1 MEDYRRAHNL
11 ESISDPAFSLV
22 SSGWRQSTKD
32 RYGRAWDA
40 FSRFLRSNNVLINSV
55 SITNVVD
62 YLSVLFQRG
71 LKYYTIN
78 LHRSAISMTL
88 PLIDSL
94 PVGQHPLV
102 SRLMKGVYNQ
112 RPPTRRLFPSW
123 DAGAVIQMF
132 QDWASPH
139 SLHDQIRKTAFLLA
153 MASTRR
159 PSELA
164 IYEFQTISCLFI
176 LLVPDLFRLS

>member
-1 MEDYRRAHNL
+1 
-11 ESISDPAFSLV
+11 
-22 SSGWRQSTKD
+22 
-32 RYGRAWDA
+32 
-40 FSRFLRSNNVLINSV
+40 
-55 SITNVVD
+55 
-62 YLSVLFQRG
+62 
-71 LKYYTIN
+71 
-78 LHRSAISMTL
+78 MTL
-88 PLIDSL
+88 PIIDGL

-132 QDWASPH
+132 RAWPSPH
-139 SLHDQIRKTAFLLA
+139 SLHDQIRKSAFLLA

-164 IYEFQTISCLFI
+164 SLRVSDNFLSVNNTSARFVPSQLSKTDKAGKMGKPISIYWLSEDPFI
-176 LLVPDLFRLS
+176 CPVSNVESLLHLR

>member
-1 MEDYRRAHNL
+1 MQCL
-11 ESISDPAFSLV
+11 LPISASHSV
-22 SSGWRQSTKD
+22 S
-32 RYGRAWDA
+32 
-40 FSRFLRSNNVLINSV
+40 INSV
-55 SITNVVD
+55 SIANVVD
-62 YLSVLFQRG
+62 YLSMLFQRG
-71 LKYYTIN
+71 LKYFTIN
-78 LHRSAISMTL
+78 LHGSAISMAL

-112 RPPTRRLFPSW
+112 CPPTGKLFPSW
-123 DAGAVIQMF
+123 DAGAIIQIF
-132 QDWASPH
+132 RVWPSPH

-164 IYEFQTISCLFI
+164 SLKFQTISCLFI